1 MDANIQKTDSQIN
14 IEAKIMPLNPF
25 GAERLKLPVS
35 QYKGLQK
42 YFLGETTIGEIFRRM
57 QEDKSL
63 KNLSAQLHAAKETDE
78 AKYKEIKEKECPAFI
93 LGIFPKKE
101 NEACQ
106 QYAPVLIFDIDHTVD
121 DFCVSENIRMLKK
134 NPFVFAAFPSVS
146 GLGVRVVVFTNSR
159 PETHKQYYEAIAA
172 DLSKFLNIPT
182 DKALRADLK
191 AQGKTKAEIDA
202 IVKETEI
209 IDTGTNNLARIW
221 FYSHV
226 SEDLFYL
233 NLDSQVYVLKDLLK
247 TTTPPDK
254 PTFQPVTDNEKVS
267 ILLEKVNRQ
276 NIGAGRNNF
285 VYAFA
290 SEMCR
295 HGVPIDTALIE
306 CAAYEQSDFDQAEI
320 KKTVK
325 SAYDSKKFGEFQDGQ
340 IAKYKTLVNGQTK
353 EVKQNTPTA
362 ANDTPAKA
370 NPPQASGTPE
380 NAHREQPKIIK
391 IKRLLSERYDFQLNI
406 IANEIEYQSKSK
418 SDFVVLNENDLIV
431 ELLEAGF
438 TGVEQPLIALL
449 KSSFVPRYNPFWE
462 YFKSLPKWDET
473 QPDYITE
480 LANYVD
486 AKDQFWFNTQF
497 KKMLVRTI
505 ACALEIIPFNKH
517 CFTLKGEQH
526 DGKST
531 FLRFLVPPKLENYI
545 TEHIELNNKDGL
557 FALSQNFLINLDELS
572 QFPKADINKIKAF
585 ITVDKTKARLP
596 FDKKPTVHP
605 RRASFVASTND
616 DEFLIDSTGNVRWLI
631 FEINGVH
638 HDNGGANGYSANI
651 DIDRVWAQAF
661 SLLQSGFDFKLS
673 TDEIAKSEGNN
684 RQFQMT
690 TIELELIQDFY
701 RPAQKEEDGAMFV
714 TASDIERRIAPETR
728 SNIVLRNVG
737 RALKILGFEKAQK
750 HDQRSG
756 YQKKGYWAKLIEDV
770 S

>member
-1 MDANIQKTDSQIN
+1 MTKATNSPSISFQGKN
-14 IEAKIMPLNPF
+14 
-25 GAERLKLPVS
+25 RLKSPVS
-35 QYKGLQK
+35 QYKGIGKTLQG
-42 YFLGETTIGEIFRRM
+42 YATISDIFDLMQGE
-57 QEDKSL
+57 QL
-63 KNLSAQLHAAKETDE
+63 KPLSTQLHNAKQESPQ
-78 AKYKEIKEKECPAFI
+78 AYKRIKERDCPAFI
-93 LGIFPKKE
+93 TGKFPKKE
-101 NEACQ
+101 DAACEV
-106 QYAPVLIFDIDHTVD
+106 YTGLVVFDIDHCVA
-121 DFCVSENIRMLKK
+121 DFCVAENIRMLKSS
-134 NPFVFAAFPSVS
+134 PFVFAAFPSVS
-146 GLGVRVVVFTNSR
+146 GLGVRVMVWCDSK
-159 PETHKQYYEAIAA
+159 PETHKAYYEAFCAH
-172 DLSKFLNIPT
+172 LSEVLNIPT
-182 DKALRADLK
+182 DKSLRATLK
-191 AQGKTKAEIDA
+191 EQGKAKAEIDA
-202 IVKETEI
+202 EIEQTEI
-209 IDTGTNNLARIW
+209 IDTSTNNIARIW

-226 SEDLFYL
+226 PSDLFYL
-233 NLDSQVYVLKDLLK
+233 NLDSHVYVLKDLQK
-247 TTTPPDK
+247 TTNKHTRLPKQPFVQLAISEDDRVKVALDK
-254 PTFQPVTDNEKVS
+254 VH
-267 ILLEKVNRQ
+267 RQ
-276 NIGAGRNNF
+276 NIGTGRNNF

-295 HGVPIDTALIE
+295 HGVSMDTALME
-306 CAAYEQSDFDQAEI
+306 CAAYEQSDFEQAEI

-353 EVKQNTPTA
+353 AAKQVTPTT
-362 ANDTPAKA
+362 ANDTPVKE

-391 IKRLLSERYDFQLNI
+391 MKRLLSERYDFRLNI
-406 IANEIEYQSKSK
+406 IANEIEYRSKGK
-418 SDFVVLNENDLIV
+418 DNFVVLNENDLIV

-449 KSSFVPRYNPFWE
+449 KSSFVSRYNPFWE
-462 YFKSLPKWDET
+462 YFKSLPKWGET

-531 FLRFLVPPKLENYI
+531 FLRFLVPKTLENYI

-631 FEINGVH
+631 FEINGVR
-638 HDNGGANGYSANI
+638 HDNGGAKGYAASV
-651 DIDRVWAQAF
+651 DIDRVWAQAY

-690 TIELELIQDFY
+690 TIEMELIQDFY
-701 RPAQKEEDGAMFV
+701 KPAQKEEDGAIFV
-714 TASDIERRIAPETR
+714 TATDIEKRIAPETR
-728 SNIVLRNVG
+728 SSIALRNVG

-750 HDQRSG
+750 HDPRSG
-756 YQKKGYWAKLIEDV
+756 YQKKGYWAKAIESTD
-770 S
+770 

>member
-1 MDANIQKTDSQIN
+1 MNAKLQNIGLQNNS
-14 IEAKIMPLNPF
+14 
-25 GAERLKLPVS
+25 ERLNSCIS
-35 QYKGLQK
+35 QYKGTGKALQG
-42 YFLGETTIGEIFRRM
+42 YATIGDIFDLMRGE
-57 QEDKSL
+57 QL
-63 KNLSAQLHAAKETDE
+63 KPLSTKLHNAKKESPQ
-78 AKYKEIKEKECPAFI
+78 AYKQIKERDCPAFI
-93 LGIFPKKE
+93 TGKFPKKE
-101 NEACQ
+101 DAACEV
-106 QYAPVLIFDIDHTVD
+106 YTGLVVFDIDHCVE
-121 DFCVSENIRMLKK
+121 DFCVAENIRMLEK

-146 GLGVRVVVFTNSR
+146 GLGVRVMVWCDST
-159 PETHKQYYEAIAA
+159 PETHKVYYEAFCAH
-172 DLSKFLNIPT
+172 LSEVLRIPT
-182 DKALRADLK
+182 DKSLRADLK
-191 AQGKTKAEIDA
+191 AQGKTKAEIDQIIEA
-202 IVKETEI
+202 TEI
-209 IDTGTNNLARIW
+209 IDTSTNNIARIW

-226 SEDLFYL
+226 PSDPFYL
-233 NLDSQVYVLKDLLK
+233 NLDSHVYVLKDLQRPQ
-247 TTTPPDK
+247 PPTHPKQPKQPFIQLAISEDDRVKVALDK
-254 PTFQPVTDNEKVS
+254 VH
-267 ILLEKVNRQ
+267 RQ
-276 NIGAGRNNF
+276 NIGTGRNNF

-295 HGVPIDTALIE
+295 HGVPMDTALIE
-306 CAAYEQSDFDQAEI
+306 CDAYEQSDFDQAEI

-325 SAYDSKKFGEFQDGQ
+325 SAYDSKKFGEFEPAQ

-353 EVKQNTPTA
+353 EAKQVTPTA

-391 IKRLLSERYDFQLNI
+391 MKRLLSERYDFQLNI

-631 FEINGVH
+631 FEINGVR
-638 HDNGGANGYSANI
+638 HDNGGAKGYAASV
-651 DIDRVWAQAF
+651 DIDRVWSQAYH
-661 SLLQSGFDFKLS
+661 LLQSGFDFKLS

-690 TIELELIQDFY
+690 TIEMELIQDFY